1 MRLQVLQEVL
11 PGDVHRIAPQGRL
24 DSNTV
29 VAFEQVIV
37 AHLESGRV
45 QIVIDMLGVTYVSS
59 SGLRVLI
66 TAQRR
71 ARSSSGDVVLC
82 NMQPRIREIFEIVG
96 FLGLFTVRASLA
108 EAQQAFPNGVGA
120 M

>member
-1 MRLQVLQEVL
+1 MKLQVMQEAL
-11 PGDVHRIAPQGRL
+11 PKDVYRIAPQGRL
-24 DSNTV
+24 DSNTI
-29 VAFEQVIV
+29 ATFEQAIG
-37 AHLESGRV
+37 AHLAQGHV
-45 QIVIDMLGVTYVSS
+45 QLVIDMLGVAYVSS

-71 ARSSSGDVVLC
+71 TRLGGGDVVLY

-108 EAQQAFPNGVGA
+108 EAQQAFPSGVGTT
-120 M
+120 